1 MVVQSKAPLG
11 GPETVCEITRGMRQ
25 TSGSNRTLWTSY
37 FDITARQMD
46 LRLRS
51 EEFQVPHTFAIDFRE
66 ELAEGKHES
75 RFRDHANESSAARAH
90 RRRWESKPNSKPA
103 PPTNITIIALSS
115 VVALSIGSLAGATV
129 AVSLGWL
136 KTGRVWKGIVGGT
149 LGALL
154 GGVGTS
160 VVATLIPALT
170 GWPKDF
176 FFWGNG
182 PMPALIVVPLLA
194 IVFAVLGAVLGAV
207 IRGRRQDNK
216 SLVG

>member
-1 MVVQSKAPLG
+1 
-11 GPETVCEITRGMRQ
+11 MRQ

-51 EEFQVPHTFAIDFRE
+51 EEFEVPHTFAIDFRE
-66 ELAEGKHES
+66 ELAEGKRES
-75 RFRDHANESSAARAH
+75 RFRDYTNESSAARTH
-90 RRRWESKPNSKPA
+90 RRQWESKPSSNPA
-103 PPTNITIIALSS
+103 PPRNISIIALSS
-115 VVALSIGSLAGATV
+115 VVALFIGSLAGATV
-129 AVSLGWL
+129 AVSMGWL

-160 VVATLIPALT
+160 VVVTLFPALT

-176 FFWGNG
+176 FFWGDG

-194 IVFAVLGAVLGAV
+194 IVFAVLGAVWGAV
-207 IRGRRQDNK
+207 IRGRRQDNN
-216 SLVG
+216 SPAD